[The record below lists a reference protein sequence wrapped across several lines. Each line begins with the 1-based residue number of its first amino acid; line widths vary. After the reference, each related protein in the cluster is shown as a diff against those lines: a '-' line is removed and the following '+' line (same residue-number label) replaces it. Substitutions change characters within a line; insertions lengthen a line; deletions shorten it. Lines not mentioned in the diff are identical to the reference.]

1 MNFWKNERYESFENI
16 ARNGDRLRG
25 ESFQNFP
32 WPLASATIVDAQN
45 DRWELT
51 IACTNVAPQKMGDQ
65 VLATLEAS
73 ARCHLSDER
82 LKDLG
87 YNPVRLEWMGLNPHE
102 IVSEKV
108 SAEVKIKLDNLE
120 FVGKGNLKKFE
131 AYILKNYTAQKKSEI
146 IRNRIDGCRF
156 SRFGLSDL
164 EAKDASK

>member
-1 MNFWKNERYESFENI
+1 MNFWKNERYESFENM
-16 ARNGDRLRG
+16 ASKGDRLRG

-32 WPLASATIVDAQN
+32 WPLASVTIADAQN

-51 IACTNVAPQKMGDQ
+51 IACTNVTPQKMGDQ
-65 VLATLEAS
+65 VLAVLEAT

-87 YNPVRLEWMGLNPHE
+87 YNPTRLDWMGLDPHE

-108 SAEVKIKLDNLE
+108 SAEVKIKLENLE
-120 FVGKGNLKKFE
+120 LVGKGNLKKFE
-131 AYILKNYTAQKKSEI
+131 AYILKNYTAPKKTEI
-146 IRNRIDGCRF
+146 IRNRIDACRF

-164 EAKDASK
+164 EASETSN